1 MRSAKE
7 IRRLNFIDVV
17 ARLCGG
23 SQTRAA
29 DALGYS
35 TPSLVSRYASGA
47 KDIGDGTARKVEQA
61 FGLGLYWLDTDH
73 AGPRP
78 DGTTAPRPPA
88 TPSAM
93 HAALASSRSPSP
105 SMHAASTASPS
116 RQAMPTPA
124 DAAVRQAALTADV
137 SADGTASVEPAAPV
151 YDLARTRPMQGQVPL
166 ISWVQAGALTEV
178 IDNYAPGDADVWHAC
193 PRRHGPHTFALR
205 VRGVSMEP
213 KFQDGD
219 IIFVDPDVAAE
230 HGRNVVVRFEDS
242 KEATFKQLVVEG
254 EHKYLRALN
263 PDWPGPRLIEIDASA
278 TICGVVIGKFVEF

>member
-7 IRRLNFIDVV
+7 IRRLNFVDVV
-17 ARLCGG
+17 ARLCDG

-29 DALGYS
+29 DVLRYS

-47 KDIGDGTARKVEQA
+47 KDIGDGTARKVEEA
-61 FGLGLYWLDTDH
+61 FGLGRNWMDTDH
-73 AGPRP
+73 AG
-78 DGTTAPRPPA
+78 T
-88 TPSAM
+88 
-93 HAALASSRSPSP
+93 HAE
-105 SMHAASTASPS
+105 
-116 RQAMPTPA
+116 A
-124 DAAVRQAALTADV
+124 DAAQELKKDPRRATTRTPP
-137 SADGTASVEPAAPV
+137 ADGIGSVEPAITA
-151 YDLARTRPMQGQVPL
+151 YDIAGTRPMQGQVPL
-166 ISWVQAGALTEV
+166 ISWVQAGALAEV
-178 IDNYAPGDADVWHAC
+178 IDNFAPGDADIWHAC

-242 KEATFKQLVVEG
+242 KEATFKQLLIEG
-254 EHKYLRALN
+254 DHQYLRALN

>member
-7 IRRLNFIDVV
+7 IRRLNFVDVV
-17 ARLCGG
+17 ARLCDG
-23 SQTRAA
+23 SQTKAA

-47 KDIGDGTARKVEQA
+47 KDIGDGTARKVEEA
-61 FGLGLYWLDTDH
+61 FGLGRYWLDTDH
-73 AGPRP
+73 TGQRSGEV
-78 DGTTAPRPPA
+78 DA
-88 TPSAM
+88 T
-93 HAALASSRSPSP
+93 ALARPTDGG
-105 SMHAASTASPS
+105 ASI
-116 RQAMPTPA
+116 
-124 DAAVRQAALTADV
+124 
-137 SADGTASVEPAAPV
+137 EPANPA
-151 YDLARTRPMQGQVPL
+151 YDLAGTRPMQGQVPL
-166 ISWVQAGALTEV
+166 ISWVQAGALAEV
-178 IDNYAPGDADVWHAC
+178 IDNFAPGDADIWHAC

-242 KEATFKQLVVEG
+242 KEATFKQLLIEG
-254 EHKYLRALN
+254 EHQYLRALN

>member
-7 IRRLNFIDVV
+7 IRRLNFVDVV
-17 ARLCGG
+17 ARLCDG
-23 SQTRAA
+23 SQTKAA
-29 DALGYS
+29 DVLRYS

-47 KDIGDGTARKVEQA
+47 KDIGDSTARKVEEA
-61 FGLGLYWLDTDH
+61 FGLGRYWLDTDH
-73 AGPRP
+73 AGQRP
-78 DGTTAPRPPA
+78 GASDVTSYTRPSHGGANIEA
-88 TPSAM
+88 TGM
-93 HAALASSRSPSP
+93 E
-105 SMHAASTASPS
+105 AASIEA
-116 RQAMPTPA
+116 ANPA
-124 DAAVRQAALTADV
+124 
-137 SADGTASVEPAAPV
+137 
-151 YDLARTRPMQGQVPL
+151 YDIAGTRPMQGQVPL
-166 ISWVQAGALTEV
+166 ISWVQAGALAEV
-178 IDNYAPGDADVWHAC
+178 IDNFAPGDADIWHAC

-242 KEATFKQLVVEG
+242 KEATFKQLLIEG
-254 EHKYLRALN
+254 DHQYLRALN